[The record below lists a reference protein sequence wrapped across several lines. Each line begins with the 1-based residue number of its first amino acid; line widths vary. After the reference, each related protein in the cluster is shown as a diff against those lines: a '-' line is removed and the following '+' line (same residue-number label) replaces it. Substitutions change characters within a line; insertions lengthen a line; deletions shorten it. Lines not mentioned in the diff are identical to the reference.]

1 MEKLLALLPP
11 HDSRI
16 FYRRAHHL
24 YRLARFHRNT
34 RILMKYHFVIDTKD
48 EIIYEFDT
56 DSEPPR
62 VGEWIELD
70 KFNIDGF
77 FEVKR
82 VVHTFC
88 PDPDPTWIWLRV
100 KKNKNKFKQ
109 LSRYPKLKPVDL

>member
-1 MEKLLALLPP
+1 
-11 HDSRI
+11 
-16 FYRRAHHL
+16 
-24 YRLARFHRNT
+24 
-34 RILMKYHFVIDTKD
+34 MKYHFVIDTKD

-70 KFNIDGF
+70 KFNIDGL

-88 PDPDPTWIWLRV
+88 PDPDPNWIWLRV

-109 LSRYPKLKPVDL
+109 LSRYPTLRPYDN